1 MALWTANDSMFG
13 NFQTKTFQE
22 VWDNADDFVAF
33 YKDNGGIPVTIA
45 PDTTAKI
52 LYYLL
57 YSRYGNDPIASSDVN
72 RFKWQVMSTIF
83 KYGPTWEKRLEI
95 QEELRDLTLE
105 ELQSGTLAVTNN
117 ALNPG
122 NKLSKDDELIK
133 NVNQQSRTNY
143 KKGKVEAYA
152 QLAALLETDVTES
165 FLAKFKP
172 LFIKVAMPG
181 IDLWYETEVR

>member
-1 MALWTANDSMFG
+1 MGQWTPNDSMFG

-22 VWDNADDFVAF
+22 VFPDDKTFLDF
-33 YKDNGGIPVTIA
+33 YENNGGIPVTIA

-72 RFKWQVMSTIF
+72 RFKWQIMSIIF
-83 KYGPTWEKRLEI
+83 KYGPTWERRLEI
-95 QEELRDLTLE
+95 QEELRGLTLE
-105 ELQSGTLAVTNN
+105 ELQTGTLAVTNN

-122 NKLSKDDELIK
+122 NKLSTVDELIK

-143 KKGKVEAYA
+143 KKGYVEAYA
-152 QLAALLETDVTES
+152 QLNALLETDVTEN

>member
-1 MALWTANDSMFG
+1 MGLWTPNDSMFG
-13 NFQTKTFQE
+13 NFTTKTFQE
-22 VWDNADDFVAF
+22 VWDNAEDFVSF
-33 YKDNGGIPVTIA
+33 YKDNGGIPVTIKEETA
-45 PDTTAKI
+45 TT

-57 YSRYGNDPIASSDVN
+57 YSRYANDPIASSDVN
-72 RFKWQVMSTIF
+72 RFKWQVMSTIY

-95 QEELRDLTLE
+95 QEELRGLSLD
-105 ELQSGTLAVTNN
+105 ELQAGTLAVTNS

-122 NKLSKDDELIK
+122 NKLSTDDELIK
-133 NVNQQSRTNY
+133 NVNQQNRTNY

-152 QLAALLETDVTES
+152 QLNALLETDVTED